1 VWWSA
6 TYPEASVLKS
16 SAALCLLKNIMTAGL
31 PWNQPSYPKI
41 HNGMTL
47 PGSVENQWYEEGVHT
62 GRELEYALIIS
73 VSLYVLDY

>member
-1 VWWSA
+1 
-6 TYPEASVLKS
+6 
-16 SAALCLLKNIMTAGL
+16 
-31 PWNQPSYPKI
+31 
-41 HNGMTL
+41 MTL